1 MRFLGNIEAKTDA
14 KGRVFFPSAMR
25 KVLQSAGEEL
35 LVMRK
40 DVHQACLVLYPES
53 VWNQQMD
60 EARQKLNR
68 WDAQEQLLFR
78 QFVMNVEFIS
88 LDGNGR
94 FLIPKRYLQ
103 MAGIEQSV
111 HFIGMG
117 DCIEIWA
124 SQHLEAPF
132 IEAEEFGRL
141 FGERMSAPANTN
153 LSNSDTPW

>member
-14 KGRVFFPSAMR
+14 KGRVFLPAAMR
-25 KVLQSAGEEL
+25 KVLQGAGEEL

-40 DVHQACLVLYPES
+40 DVHQPCLVLYPES
-53 VWNQQMD
+53 VWNSQMD
-60 EARQKLNR
+60 EARQRLNR
-68 WDAQEQLLFR
+68 WDAHEQELFR

-124 SQHLEAPF
+124 SQHVEKPF
-132 IEAEEFGRL
+132 IEPEAFGRM
-141 FGERMSAPANTN
+141 FGELMSGKSADA
-153 LSNSDTPW
+153 TPTIL

>member
-40 DVHQACLVLYPES
+40 DVHQPCLVLYPES
-53 VWNQQMD
+53 VWNEQMD
-60 EARQKLNR
+60 EARQRLNR
-68 WDAQEQLLFR
+68 WDAREQLLFR

>member
-88 LDGNGR
+88 LDGHGR

-124 SQHLEAPF
+124 SQHLEKPF

-141 FGERMSAPANTN
+141 FGERMSAPTDTN
-153 LSNSDTPW
+153 LSNSDKPW

>member
-14 KGRVFFPSAMR
+14 KGRVFLPAVMR
-25 KVLQSAGEEL
+25 KVLQGAGEEL

-40 DVHQACLVLYPES
+40 DVHQPCLVLYPES
-53 VWNQQMD
+53 VWNSQMD
-60 EARQKLNR
+60 EARARLNR
-68 WDAQEQLLFR
+68 WNSHEQELFR

-124 SQHLEAPF
+124 SQHVEKPF
-132 IEAEEFGRL
+132 IEPEAFGKM
-141 FGERMSAPANTN
+141 FGELMSGISEDATPTN
-153 LSNSDTPW
+153 H

>member
-40 DVHQACLVLYPES
+40 DVHQPCLVLYPES
-53 VWNQQMD
+53 VWNEQMD
-60 EARQKLNR
+60 EARQRLNR
-68 WDAQEQLLFR
+68 WDAREQLLFR

-132 IEAEEFGRL
+132 INAEEFGRL

>member
-14 KGRVFFPSAMR
+14 KGRVFLPSAMR
-25 KVLQSAGEEL
+25 KVLQGAGEEL

-53 VWNQQMD
+53 VWNRQMD
-60 EARQKLNR
+60 EARARLNR
-68 WDAQEQLLFR
+68 WDAREQALFR

-103 MAGIEQSV
+103 MADIEQSV

-141 FGERMSAPANTN
+141 FGERMSAPADTN
-153 LSNSDTPW
+153 LSNSDKPW

>member
-1 MRFLGNIEAKTDA
+1 
-14 KGRVFFPSAMR
+14 MR

-40 DVHQACLVLYPES
+40 DVHQPCLVLYPES
-53 VWNQQMD
+53 VWNEQMD
-60 EARQKLNR
+60 EARQRLNR
-68 WDAQEQLLFR
+68 WDAREQLLFR